1 MCWFTVDFGYILGR
15 DPKPFPP
22 AVKVCKE
29 MVDAMGGMQSP
40 HYLRF
45 KSLCYTAFIGL
56 RKNANLIINL
66 ISLMID
72 ANIPDIKLE
81 PDKAVQKVQDNFR
94 LDLVEEED
102 AIKHFESMLN
112 DTSAWTTVLDRI
124 HAAAQYWRT

>member
-1 MCWFTVDFGYILGR
+1 
-15 DPKPFPP
+15 
-22 AVKVCKE
+22 
-29 MVDAMGGMQSP
+29 MVDAMGGTQSP

-94 LDLVEEED
+94 LDLLEEED

>member
-1 MCWFTVDFGYILGR
+1 
-15 DPKPFPP
+15 
-22 AVKVCKE
+22 
-29 MVDAMGGMQSP
+29 MVDAMGGTTSP

-66 ISLMID
+66 VSLMID

-81 PDKAVQKVQDNFR
+81 PDKAVSKVQEKFR
-94 LDLVEEED
+94 LDLSEED
-102 AIKHFESMLN
+102 AIKHFEGLLN
-112 DTSAWTTVLDRI
+112 ETSAWTTVLDRI